1 MYIAAAEK
9 TVQFPFP
16 RGLTHLCK
24 DASTQ
29 AHMLVRRQ
37 QVQRIEAKRKVLI
50 ATVACHAIAE
60 IACTLAAIHDQ
71 ICHII
76 CLLQP
81 RPFPLRLFSK
91 IIFVDPCIRIDSTI
105 RRVPCAA
112 PGLGKQLRIRDCSA
126 SDKKI
131 LLHHLGSS
139 ISARIASSAAR
150 ICFFIEPS
158 STWS

>member
-50 ATVACHAIAE
+50 ATVACRAIAE
-60 IACTLAAIHDQ
+60 IACTLAAVHDQ

-112 PGLGKQLRIRDCSA
+112 PGLGKQLRIRD
-126 SDKKI
+126 
-131 LLHHLGSS
+131 
-139 ISARIASSAAR
+139 
-150 ICFFIEPS
+150 
-158 STWS
+158 